1 MNSADTA
8 YEANAATA
16 TVLVV
21 PEWDDS
27 LKDVERTLHE
37 LRIAKANVV
46 GTIFF
51 ASQSLACDLY
61 VEMRHCPHSLIA

>member
-51 ASQSLACDLY
+51 AS
-61 VEMRHCPHSLIA
+61 